1 MSLRVV
7 NTEAED
13 FRARVVI
20 PLPSLPVATAGDG
33 PRPMVDMVVPAYNEE
48 RNLHAGILRLHAYLT
63 HDFPFTARIT
73 IADNASS
80 DATPAI
86 AARLAAELPD
96 VRVLRLNESSRAR
109 ALAAAWLTS
118 NARVVTRMDLDL
130 QARLSRLSSVL
141 SPIIFGRSEISIGR
155 LQVRV
160 NAMRADIARRLL
172 PEVVN
177 RGWFFETELLLR
189 ARRAGFRITS

>member
-7 NTEAED
+7 SAEAED

-20 PLPSLPVATAGDG
+20 PLPRS
-33 PRPMVDMVVPAYNEE
+33 PRPMVDVVVPVRNEE
-48 RNLHAGILRLHAYLT
+48 GCLGPAVARLHAYLA

-73 IADNASS
+73 IADNAST
-80 DATPAI
+80 DATPVI
-86 AARLAAELPD
+86 AAGLAYELPD
-96 VRVLRLNESSRAR
+96 VRVLRLSRSTRAR

-118 NARVVTRMDLDL
+118 DARVVTHMDIAPPADPPALL
-130 QARLSRLSSVL
+130 AMVA
-141 SPIIFGRSEISIGR
+141 PIIFGRSEISIAR

-160 NAMRADIARRLL
+160 RALRADIARRLI

-177 RGWFFETELLLR
+177 RGWFFETELLVR